1 MAIASAAHSNCSAPC
16 TICGGVWF
24 LPGPLSRMAGS
35 GLPPKCASCGSL
47 ERHRVVRQVYD
58 ALPDDLLHA
67 ARVLQFS
74 DDPATPKDRF
84 RSVEVSVFGGDN
96 RLDLAAIG
104 RPDASYDWIVANHV
118 LEHVPNDF
126 AAIRELLR
134 IVTDDGVIQLSV
146 PTPSTALETWELPQ
160 PDPKSFNHWRG
171 YGSDLPL
178 RFADELDGCVGLQV
192 ICRDEPTQ
200 GWDVVYLFTKSRQTM
215 LTIGN
220 ALLEAGLPTLR
231 SH

>member
-1 MAIASAAHSNCSAPC
+1 
-16 TICGGVWF
+16 
-24 LPGPLSRMAGS
+24 MAGT

-58 ALPDDLLHA
+58 ALPDDLLHT

-84 RSVEVSVFGGDN
+84 RLVEVSLFGRDN
-96 RLDLAAIG
+96 SLDMSAID
-104 RPDASYDWIVANHV
+104 RSDASYDWIIANHV
-118 LEHVPNDF
+118 LEHVPNDY
-126 AAIRELLR
+126 AAICELLR

-146 PTPSTALETWELPQ
+146 PTPSTALETWELAQ
-160 PDPKSFNHWRG
+160 PDPKSFDHWRG

-178 RFADELDGCVGLQV
+178 RLANELGGCFGLQV
-192 ICRDEPTQ
+192 ICHDEPTQ

-215 LTIGN
+215 LTVGN
-220 ALLEAGLPTLR
+220 ALLKAGLPTLR